1 MPRPCRYGLLGISP
15 PVSVST
21 SCCRS
26 AKNAKSIKQMDFH
39 KIPVQ
44 QHTRSV
50 SIIGNVGCSV
60 DLLES
65 CNILLFSFFVWFPKI
80 SSKQW
85 NINIHGPNK
94 IHSWLRSYRTHS
106 DIVADDLTRHGH
118 CKRLEQYAVASVMI
132 IQFTN
137 MSRQN
142 ALSPVY
148 TNKHMKHT
156 ESVRVVFMLMDPLDL
171 FLHDKHSKGFSAQKA
186 VFFSF
191 CLRFVWDGARWSRCT
206 ENPSYRSQTSGHRQ
220 SQFHMFFPLAY
231 WLFYMKQQKPTRL
244 ECSIV
249 E

>member
-1 MPRPCRYGLLGISP
+1 MGSLEFLHRSPWVPR
-15 PVSVST
+15 V
-21 SCCRS
+21 
-26 AKNAKSIKQMDFH
+26 
-39 KIPVQ
+39 
-44 QHTRSV
+44 
-50 SIIGNVGCSV
+50 V
-60 DLLES
+60 DLPRMPNPSSKWISTKYPFSNTQEAFLSLEMLDVQLICWNLATS
-65 CNILLFSFFVWFPKI
+65 SNLSFFVWFPKI

>member
-1 MPRPCRYGLLGISP
+1 MGSLEFLHRSQWVPR
-15 PVSVST
+15 V
-21 SCCRS
+21 
-26 AKNAKSIKQMDFH
+26 
-39 KIPVQ
+39 
-44 QHTRSV
+44 
-50 SIIGNVGCSV
+50 V
-60 DLLES
+60 DLPRMPNPSSKWISTKYPFSNTQEAFLSLEMLDVQLICWNLATS
-65 CNILLFSFFVWFPKI
+65 SNLSFFVWFPKI

-186 VFFSF
+186 VFFLFLSALRLRRCRMVEMHRKSQLQKSDVRTPTKSIPHVLSF
-191 CLRFVWDGARWSRCT
+191 
-206 ENPSYRSQTSGHRQ
+206 
-220 SQFHMFFPLAY
+220 
-231 WLFYMKQQKPTRL
+231 
-244 ECSIV
+244 SILTFLH
-249 E
+249 ETTKTNTFRM